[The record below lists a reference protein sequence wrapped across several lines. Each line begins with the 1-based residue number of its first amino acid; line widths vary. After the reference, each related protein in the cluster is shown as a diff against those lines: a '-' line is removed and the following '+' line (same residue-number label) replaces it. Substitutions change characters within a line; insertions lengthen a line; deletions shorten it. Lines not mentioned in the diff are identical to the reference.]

1 MEFMVLDKNYD
12 GIAMIDTF
20 TSAIWTVRY
29 DEAGDF
35 EIYIPVQLDY
45 IQAMQIGNYLWN
57 RDSDR
62 LMIIETVEI
71 ETDAEQGPQLIV
83 TGRSLES
90 ILDRRIVTSS
100 QNFSGNLQSVLFAI
114 IQNEVISSGGTRR
127 IPGFSLKTSSDS
139 RITSISISELS
150 IRGENV
156 YDVVCSLCQANK
168 VGWRIL
174 PKGAGGFEFEL
185 YVGVDRSYAQSV
197 NPYVTFS
204 PSFENLLNSNY
215 IKSFKSYKNS
225 IYAVGTYQKE
235 VILQNKYK
243 DDNGEWVVEE
253 QTTYEEA
260 EVVTWQYSETATPSG
275 LARREMFIDNG
286 GVNDGEQGGEYATWN
301 AVNKE
306 KAIAEL
312 GEHQTTTAFEGELE
326 ATRQYIYREDF
337 NIGDIVQVENE
348 FGITGTVYISEIVF
362 SQDANGITITPT
374 FTSTEDETIG

>member
-35 EIYIPVQLDY
+35 EIYTPVRLDY

-62 LMIIETVEI
+62 LMVIETVEI
-71 ETDAEQGPQLIV
+71 ETDAEEGPQLIV

-197 NPYVTFS
+197 NPYVAFS

-235 VILQNKYK
+235 IILQNKYK

-326 ATRQYIYREDF
+326 ATRQYIYGEDF

>member
-35 EIYIPVQLDY
+35 EIYTPVRLDY

-62 LMIIETVEI
+62 LMVIETVEI
-71 ETDAEQGPQLIV
+71 ETDAEEGPQLIV

-114 IQNEVISSGGTRR
+114 IQNEVISSGGARR

-174 PKGAGGFEFEL
+174 PKGTGGFEFEL
-185 YVGVDRSYAQSV
+185 YVGTDRSYAQSV

-286 GVNDGEQGGEYATWN
+286 GVNDGEQGGEYDTWN

-326 ATRQYIYREDF
+326 ATRQYIYGEDF

>member
-12 GIAMIDTF
+12 GITMIDTF

-35 EIYIPVQLDY
+35 EIYTPVRLDY

-62 LMIIETVEI
+62 LMVIETIEI
-71 ETDAEQGPQLIV
+71 ETDAEEGPQLIV

>member
-29 DEAGDF
+29 DAAGDF
-35 EIYIPVQLDY
+35 EIYTPVRLDY

-90 ILDRRIVTSS
+90 ILDRRVITNSATLTGSLPAVIEEILS
-100 QNFSGNLQSVLFAI
+100 NEIIRSGVRQ
-114 IQNEVISSGGTRR
+114 
-127 IPGFSLKTSSDS
+127 IPGFIYTRTKDP
-139 RITSISISELS
+139 RITSLNVEFTA
-150 IRGENV
+150 RGENV
-156 YDVVCSLCQANK
+156 YDTICSLCQTYKLGFK
-168 VGWRIL
+168 VTPHG
-174 PKGAGGFEFEL
+174 KGGFNFEL
-185 YVGVDRSYAQSV
+185 YMGADRSYNQNE
-197 NPYVTFS
+197 NPYVVFS

-215 IKSFKSYKNS
+215 IKSFKSYKNA

-235 VILQNKYK
+235 VIVKNKYK
-243 DDNGEWVVEE
+243 NDEGDWVVEE

-260 EVVTWQYSETATPSG
+260 EVTTWGYSESNTPSG
-275 LARREMFIDNG
+275 LTRREMFIDNG
-286 GVNDGEQGGEYATWN
+286 GVNDGEQGGSADVWN
-301 AVNKE
+301 NINHQ
-306 KAIAEL
+306 KAITEL
-312 GEHQTTTAFEGELE
+312 SGHQTTTVFEGELE
-326 ATRQYIYREDF
+326 ATRQYIYGEDF
-337 NIGDIVQVENE
+337 TIGDIVQVENE

-374 FTSTEDETIG
+374 FTSTEDETIE

>member
-35 EIYIPVQLDY
+35 EIYTPVRLDY

-62 LMIIETVEI
+62 LMVIETVEI
-71 ETDAEQGPQLIV
+71 ETDAEEGPQLIV

-156 YDVVCSLCQANK
+156 YDVVCSLCQTNK

>member
-12 GIAMIDTF
+12 GITMIDTF

-35 EIYIPVQLDY
+35 EIYTPVRLDY

-62 LMIIETVEI
+62 LMVIETVEI
-71 ETDAEQGPQLIV
+71 ETDAEEGPQLIV

-286 GVNDGEQGGEYATWN
+286 GVNDGEQGGEYAIWN

>member
-12 GIAMIDTF
+12 GITMIDTF

-35 EIYIPVQLDY
+35 EIYTPVRLDY

-62 LMIIETVEI
+62 LMVIETVEI
-71 ETDAEQGPQLIV
+71 ETDAEEGPQLIV

-225 IYAVGTYQKE
+225 IYAIGTYQKE

-275 LARREMFIDNG
+275 LARREMFVDNG

-326 ATRQYIYREDF
+326 ATRQYIYGEDF
-337 NIGDIVQVENE
+337 NIGDVVQVENE

>member
-35 EIYIPVQLDY
+35 EIYTPVRLDY
-45 IQAMQIGNYLWN
+45 LKAMQIGNYLWN

-90 ILDRRIVTSS
+90 ILDRRVITNSATLTGSLPAVIEEILS
-100 QNFSGNLQSVLFAI
+100 NEIIRSGVRQ
-114 IQNEVISSGGTRR
+114 
-127 IPGFSLKTSSDS
+127 IPGFIYTRTKDP
-139 RITSISISELS
+139 RITSLNVEFTA
-150 IRGENV
+150 RGENV
-156 YDVVCSLCQANK
+156 YDTICSLCQTYKLGFK
-168 VGWRIL
+168 VTPHG
-174 PKGAGGFEFEL
+174 KGGFNFEL
-185 YVGVDRSYAQSV
+185 YMGADRSYNQNE
-197 NPYVTFS
+197 NPYVVFS

-215 IKSFKSYKNS
+215 IKSFKSYKNA

-235 VILQNKYK
+235 VIIKNKYK
-243 DDNGEWVVEE
+243 NDEGDWVVEE

-260 EVVTWQYSETATPSG
+260 EITTWGYSETNTPSG
-275 LARREMFIDNG
+275 LTRREMFIDNG
-286 GVNDGEQGGEYATWN
+286 GVNDGEQGGSADAWN
-301 AVNKE
+301 TINHQ
-306 KAIAEL
+306 KAITEL
-312 GEHQTTTAFEGELE
+312 SGHQTTTAFEGELE
-326 ATRQYIYREDF
+326 ATRQYIYGEDF
-337 NIGDIVQVENE
+337 TIGDIVQVENE

-374 FTSTEDETIG
+374 FTSTEDETIE

>member
-29 DEAGDF
+29 NEAGDF
-35 EIYIPVQLDY
+35 EIYTPVRLDY
-45 IQAMQIGNYLWN
+45 IQVMKIGNYLWN

-62 LMIIETVEI
+62 LMVIETVEI
-71 ETDAEQGPQLIV
+71 ETDAEEGPQLIV

-90 ILDRRIVTSS
+90 ILDRRIVTNS
-100 QNFSGNLQSVLFAI
+100 QNFSGNLQDVLFAI
-114 IQNEVISSGGTRR
+114 IQYEVVSPDETRR

-150 IRGENV
+150 VRGENV

-185 YVGVDRSYAQSV
+185 YIGVDRSYAQSI

-235 VILQNKYK
+235 VVLQNKYK

-260 EVVTWQYSETATPSG
+260 EVITWQYSETATPSG

-326 ATRQYIYREDF
+326 ATRQYIYGEDF
-337 NIGDIVQVENE
+337 SIGDIVQVENE

-374 FTSTEDETIG
+374 FISTENETIE

>member
-35 EIYIPVQLDY
+35 EIYTPVRLDY

-62 LMIIETVEI
+62 LMVIETVEI
-71 ETDAEQGPQLIV
+71 ETDAEEGPQLIV

-174 PKGAGGFEFEL
+174 PKGTGGFEFEL
-185 YVGVDRSYAQSV
+185 YVGTDRSYAQSV

-235 VILQNKYK
+235 VVLQNKYK

-326 ATRQYIYREDF
+326 ATRQYIYGEDF

>member
-35 EIYIPVQLDY
+35 EIYTPVRLDY

-90 ILDRRIVTSS
+90 ILDRRVITNSATLTGSLPVVIEEILS
-100 QNFSGNLQSVLFAI
+100 NEIIRSGVRQ
-114 IQNEVISSGGTRR
+114 
-127 IPGFSLKTSSDS
+127 IPGFIYTRTKDP
-139 RITSISISELS
+139 RITSLNVEFTA
-150 IRGENV
+150 RGENV
-156 YDVVCSLCQANK
+156 YDTICNLCQTYKLGFK
-168 VGWRIL
+168 VTPHG
-174 PKGAGGFEFEL
+174 KGGFNFEL
-185 YVGVDRSYAQSV
+185 YMGTDRSYNQNE
-197 NPYVTFS
+197 NPYVVFS

-215 IKSFKSYKNS
+215 IKSFKSYKNA

-235 VILQNKYK
+235 VIVKNKYK
-243 DDNGEWVVEE
+243 NDEGDWVVEE

-260 EVVTWQYSETATPSG
+260 EVTTWGYSESNTPSG
-275 LARREMFIDNG
+275 LTRREMFIDNG
-286 GVNDGEQGGEYATWN
+286 GVNDGEQGGSADTWN
-301 AVNKE
+301 AINHQ
-306 KAIAEL
+306 KAITEL
-312 GEHQTTTAFEGELE
+312 SGHQTTTAFEGELE
-326 ATRQYIYREDF
+326 ATRQYTYGEDF
-337 NIGDIVQVENE
+337 TIGDIVQVENE

-362 SQDANGITITPT
+362 SQDANGIMITPT
-374 FTSTEDETIG
+374 FTSTEDETIE

>member
-35 EIYIPVQLDY
+35 EIYTPVRLDY

-90 ILDRRIVTSS
+90 ILDRRVITNSATLTGSLPVVIEEILS
-100 QNFSGNLQSVLFAI
+100 NEIIRSGVRQ
-114 IQNEVISSGGTRR
+114 
-127 IPGFSLKTSSDS
+127 IPGFIYTRTKDP
-139 RITSISISELS
+139 RITSLNVEFTA
-150 IRGENV
+150 RGENV
-156 YDVVCSLCQANK
+156 YDTICNLCQTYKLGFK
-168 VGWRIL
+168 VIPHG
-174 PKGAGGFEFEL
+174 KGGFNFEL
-185 YVGVDRSYAQSV
+185 YMGTDRSYNQNE
-197 NPYVTFS
+197 NPYVVFS

-215 IKSFKSYKNS
+215 IKSFKSYKNA

-235 VILQNKYK
+235 VIVKNKYK
-243 DDNGEWVVEE
+243 NDEGDWVVEE

-260 EVVTWQYSETATPSG
+260 EVTTWGYSESNTPSG
-275 LARREMFIDNG
+275 LTRREMFIDNG
-286 GVNDGEQGGEYATWN
+286 GVNDGEQGGSADTWN
-301 AVNKE
+301 AINHQ
-306 KAIAEL
+306 KAITEL
-312 GEHQTTTAFEGELE
+312 SGHQTTTAFEGELE
-326 ATRQYIYREDF
+326 ATRQYTYGEDF
-337 NIGDIVQVENE
+337 TIGDIVQVENE

-362 SQDANGITITPT
+362 SQDANGIMITPT
-374 FTSTEDETIG
+374 FTSTEDETIE

>member
-1 MEFMVLDKNYD
+1 MEFMALDKNYD
-12 GIAMIDTF
+12 GITMIDTF

-35 EIYIPVQLDY
+35 EIYTPVRLDY

-62 LMIIETVEI
+62 LMVIETVEI
-71 ETDAEQGPQLIV
+71 ETDAEEGPQLIV

>member
-12 GIAMIDTF
+12 GITMIDTF

-35 EIYIPVQLDY
+35 EIYTPVRLDY

-57 RDSDR
+57 QDSDR
-62 LMIIETVEI
+62 LMVIETVEI
-71 ETDAEQGPQLIV
+71 ETDAEEGPQLIV

>member
-35 EIYIPVQLDY
+35 EIYTPVRLDY
-45 IQAMQIGNYLWN
+45 LQAMQIGNYLWN

-71 ETDAEQGPQLIV
+71 ETDAEQGPQLII

-90 ILDRRIVTSS
+90 ILDRRVITNSATLTGSLPVVIEEILS
-100 QNFSGNLQSVLFAI
+100 NEIIRSGVRQ
-114 IQNEVISSGGTRR
+114 
-127 IPGFSLKTSSDS
+127 IPGFIYTRTKDP
-139 RITSISISELS
+139 RITSLNVEFTA
-150 IRGENV
+150 RGENV
-156 YDVVCSLCQANK
+156 YDTICSLCQTYKLGFK
-168 VGWRIL
+168 VTPHG
-174 PKGAGGFEFEL
+174 KGGFNFEL
-185 YVGVDRSYAQSV
+185 YMGADRSYNQNE
-197 NPYVTFS
+197 NPYVVFS

-215 IKSFKSYKNS
+215 IKSFKSYKNA

-235 VILQNKYK
+235 VIVKNKYK
-243 DDNGEWVVEE
+243 NDEGDWVVEE

-260 EVVTWQYSETATPSG
+260 EVTTWGYSESNTPSG
-275 LARREMFIDNG
+275 LTRREMFIDNG
-286 GVNDGEQGGEYATWN
+286 GVNDGEQGGSADAWN
-301 AVNKE
+301 TINHQ
-306 KAIAEL
+306 KAITEL
-312 GEHQTTTAFEGELE
+312 SGHQTTTAFEGELE
-326 ATRQYIYREDF
+326 ATRQYVYGEDF
-337 NIGDIVQVENE
+337 TIGDIVQVENE

-374 FTSTEDETIG
+374 FTSTEDETIE

>member
-35 EIYIPVQLDY
+35 EIYTPVRLDY
-45 IQAMQIGNYLWN
+45 LQAMQIGNYLWN

-71 ETDAEQGPQLIV
+71 ETDAEQGPQLII

-90 ILDRRIVTSS
+90 ILDRRVITNSATLTGSLPVVIEEILS
-100 QNFSGNLQSVLFAI
+100 NEIIRSGVRQ
-114 IQNEVISSGGTRR
+114 
-127 IPGFSLKTSSDS
+127 IPGFIYTRTKDP
-139 RITSISISELS
+139 RITSLNVEFTA
-150 IRGENV
+150 RGENV
-156 YDVVCSLCQANK
+156 YDTICSLCQTYKLGFK
-168 VGWRIL
+168 VTPHG
-174 PKGAGGFEFEL
+174 KGGFNFEL
-185 YVGVDRSYAQSV
+185 YMGTDRSYNQNE
-197 NPYVTFS
+197 NPYVVFS

-215 IKSFKSYKNS
+215 IKSFKSYKNA

-235 VILQNKYK
+235 VIVKNKYK
-243 DDNGEWVVEE
+243 NDEGDWVVEE

-260 EVVTWQYSETATPSG
+260 EVTTWGYSESNTPSG
-275 LARREMFIDNG
+275 LTRREMFIDNG
-286 GVNDGEQGGEYATWN
+286 GVNDGEQGGSADAWN
-301 AVNKE
+301 TINHQ
-306 KAIAEL
+306 KAITEL
-312 GEHQTTTAFEGELE
+312 SGHQTTTAFEGELE
-326 ATRQYIYREDF
+326 ATRQYVYGEDF
-337 NIGDIVQVENE
+337 TIGDIVQVENE

-374 FTSTEDETIG
+374 FTSTEDETIE